1 MAKVSHLIVYLR
13 LSSGG
18 LMTQVIKVLQYIPWR
33 ALPKVYLFA
42 LLFIEKR
49 DNTISKTSSLVSRLE
64 HIMLDQYY
72 FNNGLG
78 IPGLSLCIEND
89 PVLVL
94 EEKLAVVL
102 ESQLHLSP
110 AVCPSEVTCL
120 WVE

>member
-1 MAKVSHLIVYLR
+1 MPQVSHLIVYLR
-13 LSSGG
+13 LSSGR
-18 LMTQVIKVLQYIPWR
+18 LMSQVIKVLQYIPWR
-33 ALPKVYLFA
+33 ALPKVYFFT
-42 LLFIEKR
+42 LLLIEKR
-49 DNTISKTSSLVSRLE
+49 DNTISKPSSLVSRLE
-64 HIMLDQYY
+64 HIMLNQYY

-78 IPGLSLCIEND
+78 IPGLCLCIEND

-94 EEKLAVVL
+94 EEKLAIFQ